1 MSANEIRI
9 PKQKRSIEKKDAII
23 KASYGLFCEKGYYK
37 TNTAEIAKE
46 AGVSTGIVYSYFHD
60 KKDILIE
67 VVKLY
72 IFQLEE
78 QFKIILDQ
86 IAEREKLAF
95 VIGEFIDLS
104 ISSHKMNR
112 DAHNEFLALALL
124 NNDIQDLFNGFEYQM
139 LEKLYKILI
148 EVGYSEEF
156 LIEKLR
162 ISYGII
168 EQLCH
173 DYIQGRTSDGE
184 LNKIKFLAVPM
195 IMNLLGNA

>member
-104 ISSHKMNR
+104 IASHKMNR

-173 DYIQGRTSDGE
+173 DYIQGKTSDGE
-184 LNKIKFLAVPM
+184 LNKMKLLAVPM

>member
-1 MSANEIRI
+1 MSDNEIRI

-46 AGVSTGIVYSYFHD
+46 AGVSTGIVYSYFYD

-104 ISSHKMNR
+104 IASHKMNR

-148 EVGYSEEF
+148 EAGYSEEF
-156 LIEKLR
+156 LMEKLR

-173 DYIQGRTSDGE
+173 DYIQGRTSDDE
-184 LNKIKFLAVPM
+184 LNKMKLLVAPM
-195 IMNLLGNA
+195 IMNLLDNA

>member
-173 DYIQGRTSDGE
+173 DYIQGKTSDGE

>member
-104 ISSHKMNR
+104 IASHKMNR

-173 DYIQGRTSDGE
+173 DYIQGKTSDGE
-184 LNKIKFLAVPM
+184 LNKMKLLAVPM
-195 IMNLLGNA
+195 IMNLLDNA

>member
-104 ISSHKMNR
+104 IASHKMNR

-148 EVGYSEEF
+148 EVGYPEEF
-156 LIEKLR
+156 LMEKLR

-173 DYIQGRTSDGE
+173 DYIQGKTSDGE
-184 LNKIKFLAVPM
+184 LNKMKLLAVPM

>member
-173 DYIQGRTSDGE
+173 DYIQGKTSDGE
-184 LNKIKFLAVPM
+184 LNKIKLLAVPM